1 MRFNADHAREVLRVE
16 DLGGLISS
24 TLENNFYMS
33 GIWFHGQEL
42 FPRDA
47 ESYVVA
53 NADHPER
60 GTVVTS
66 IAGADEALE
75 ARDTIAGI
83 ETFGTFFRE
92 IIPGVDL
99 DDDERRVA
107 DVTALH
113 QTGRPS
119 VDALVAGIEAQRLV
133 GSRIA
138 VDERGAAV
146 GLLDRLAER
155 LPSTTFVP
163 GYALFRKIRSVKSE
177 DEVKSL
183 VATLRVTENA
193 LRETFAA
200 MTEGVTERELKG
212 TFERSILTQGARLN
226 FCLVRFSRG
235 MALGQ
240 LPAGGTQLRPGDF
253 VFFDLGCNLDGY
265 KSDIGRVVSF
275 GEPTSQLRAQFD
287 AVRAGQQTAIDT
299 MRPGIAACD
308 VFNAAVDAVRGAG
321 LPEYRRHHV
330 GHAIGLETYDM
341 PVLTPHDTTPLASNM
356 VFEVET
362 PLYQIGVGGAFI
374 EDTVHVSDGGA
385 RILTE
390 IPRELIVI
398 EPA

>member
-1 MRFNADHAREVLRVE
+1 MRFNADRAREVLQAA
-16 DLGGLISS
+16 DLGGIISA
-24 TLENNFYMS
+24 TLENNFYLS

-42 FPRDA
+42 FPRDG

-53 NADHPER
+53 GVDHPER

-66 IAGADEALE
+66 IGGADEALE
-75 ARDTIAGI
+75 ARDTIVGI

-92 IIPGVDL
+92 IIPGVEL

-107 DVTALH
+107 EVTAAH
-113 QTGRPS
+113 ETGRS
-119 VDALVAGIEAQRLV
+119 SLDALAAAIEGQGLV
-133 GSRIA
+133 GERIA
-138 VDERGAAV
+138 VDERGAAA
-146 GLLDRLAER
+146 GLLDKLAER

-163 GYALFRKIRSVKSE
+163 GYALFRKIRSVKTQ
-177 DEVKSL
+177 DEVDSL

-193 LRETFAA
+193 LRETFEA
-200 MTEGVTERELKG
+200 MTEGVTERELKLV
-212 TFERSILTQGARLN
+212 FERSILTQGARPS

-240 LPAGGTQLRPGDF
+240 IPAGDTQLAPGDF

-275 GEPTSQLRAQFD
+275 GEPTESLRQQFD

-308 VFNAAVDAVRGAG
+308 VFHAAVGAVRAAG
-321 LPEYRRHHV
+321 LPDYKRHHV

-341 PVLTPHDTTPLASNM
+341 PVITPNDSTDLAANM

-374 EDTVHVSDGGA
+374 EDTVHVTDDGA

-390 IPRELIVI
+390 IPRELIVV
-398 EPA
+398 EPT